1 MKIIINVA
9 FVVLLF
15 VSMSAIADCEY
26 NGQVYPEG
34 ASIGP
39 YVCSGGQWV
48 SN

>member
-1 MKIIINVA
+1 MKININVA

-26 NGQVYPEG
+26 DGQLYPEG

-39 YVCSGGQWV
+39 YICSGSQWV
-48 SN
+48 AK